1 MNKNNLTFSESLKEI
16 LATTPATKILKLDTI
31 LAKLRSDGQ
40 TEEADSILQAIKDK
54 ELPLYTIYKAL
65 RNSGIEISY
74 SALNTARARYLQ
86 DAE

>member
-1 MNKNNLTFSESLKEI
+1 MNKSNLTFSESLKEV
-16 LATTPATKILKLDTI
+16 LATPPATKILKLDTI
-31 LAKLRSDGQ
+31 CEELRNDGQ
-40 TEEADSILQAIKDK
+40 PEEADSILQAIKDK
-54 ELPLYTIYKAL
+54 EIPLYTIYKAL